1 MDDEATNQVADDGA
15 TLVDTEAATGVEAGD
30 EQQFD
35 DEGNVIEAPAEDEE
49 ELDIHGHKVKLPKS
63 AAEKLAAERLMQAD
77 YTRKTQELADTRK
90 AFEAERSQ
98 LQQADAEVLTARA
111 NLNIIDR
118 QIAEFGKVNFSAWMQ
133 QATAAYDEDE
143 KARCQAAFMQ
153 YQNLKDAKA
162 QTQNY
167 LSAYQQDQTLKQQQ
181 ETAKLREQA
190 AAEISREI
198 PDWSPAK
205 AAQIMEETTKSYGY
219 TPTTSDRFWRLTPA
233 PCASF
238 AMRSHGGITR
248 RRRRRRKPSRS
259 SRKFSR
265 PPRHRA
271 GATLFRRGSW
281 MIDCPLKSGTGA
293 ATPRSQSKGVRPQ
306 PIRSP

>member
-1 MDDEATNQVADDGA
+1 MDDEATNQVVDDGA

-205 AAQIMEETTKSYGY
+205 AAAMREATTKSYGY
-219 TPTTSDRFWRLTPA
+219 SDDDIGSLLDTDARAVRLVRDALAWRDHQTKTKKAQAIQKQQEVQPA
-233 PCASF
+233 ATASSRGNPVPPGKLDDRLS
-238 AMRSHGGITR
+238 AEEWTR
-248 RRRRRRKPSRS
+248 RRNAQIAKQGR
-259 SRKFSR
+259 
-265 PPRHRA
+265 
-271 GATLFRRGSW
+271 
-281 MIDCPLKSGTGA
+281 
-293 ATPRSQSKGVRPQ
+293 
-306 PIRSP
+306 